1 MGIALNTRWN
11 SSSLGGTKIM
21 AGQAIR
27 QDGRISEG
35 TGIDINQLLQRLSVP
50 LCWLLLI
57 VFFGVLKPDA
67 FLAARTLS
75 SILGSA
81 APVVVLTIATVITLR
96 GGDYDLSGAAVMLL
110 ASNIVG
116 VLNIREHVDIGPAIA
131 IAIAMAVM
139 IGFVNAFFCIVVGVD
154 SFIAT
159 LGMSTI
165 LAGLTL
171 WISDSNSYSGLSDWL
186 VNVVTNRDLLDVPFS
201 FYIAL
206 LITIVV
212 WLVFEYTPLGRRHL
226 FVGKSREISKLNGIA
241 VDRTRTVSFLCCSV
255 LSAVAGILYAG
266 AAGGIDPTS
275 ALTLLLPAFAA
286 AFLGSTTI
294 LPGQFNPW
302 GAFVSVYFIV
312 TGITG
317 LAILGLPTF
326 VQSFF
331 YGGALVVAVSLAQL
345 VRSSGSR
352 SSRRAA
358 QATKRTLGKE
368 QPERSGRSSA

>member
-1 MGIALNTRWN
+1 MGLSIDQYQQPATLGVIPIMSEQVVSRPATVGDKTR
-11 SSSLGGTKIM
+11 
-21 AGQAIR
+21 
-27 QDGRISEG
+27 
-35 TGIDINQLLQRLSVP
+35 IDINQLLQRLSVP
-50 LCWLLLI
+50 LCLLLLI
-57 VFFGVLKPDA
+57 VVFGVLRPDA

-81 APVVVLTIATVITLR
+81 APVVVLTIAAVVTLR
-96 GGDYDLSGAAVMLL
+96 GGDYDLSVAAVMTL

-116 VLNIREHVDIGPAIA
+116 VLNIKAGVPIGPAMIA
-131 IAIAMAVM
+131 ALAMAVAV
-139 IGFVNAFFCIVVGVD
+139 GLLNAFFCIVVGVD
-154 SFIAT
+154 SFIVT

-165 LAGLTL
+165 LAGITL
-171 WISDSNSYSGLSDWL
+171 WISNSNSYSGLSDWL
-186 VNVVTNRDLLDVPFS
+186 VDLVTNRDLLGIPFS
-201 FYIAL
+201 FYVAL
-206 LITIVV
+206 VITIIV
-212 WLVFEYTPLGRRHL
+212 WLVFEYSPAGRRHL

-241 VDRTRTVSFLCCSV
+241 VNRTRTASFLCCSA
-255 LSAVAGILYAG
+255 LAAVAGILYAG
-266 AAGGIDPTS
+266 SAGGVDPTS

-331 YGGALVVAVSLAQL
+331 YGGALIVAVSLAQM
-345 VRSSGSR
+345 VRSGRGRSR
-352 SSRRAA
+352 FTRRAA
-358 QATKRTLGKE
+358 QGGTHA
-368 QPERSGRSSA
+368 

>member
-116 VLNIREHVDIGPAIA
+116 VLNIREHIDIGPAIA

-358 QATKRTLGKE
+358 QRRS
-368 QPERSGRSSA
+368 ER

>member
-1 MGIALNTRWN
+1 MTE
-11 SSSLGGTKIM
+11 
-21 AGQAIR
+21 QAMTEVR
-27 QDGRISEG
+27 TSERMKV
-35 TGIDINQLLQRLSVP
+35 DSKQLLQRLSVP
-50 LCWLLLI
+50 LCWLVLI
-57 VFFGVLKPDA
+57 VVFGILKPDA
-67 FLAARTLS
+67 FLAERTLS

-81 APVVVLTIATVITLR
+81 APLVVLTIATVITLR

-116 VLNIREHVDIGPAIA
+116 VLNIREHVNIGAAIVVA
-131 IAIAMAVM
+131 IMMAAAV
-139 IGFVNAFFCIVVGVD
+139 GFVNAFFCIVVGVD
-154 SFIAT
+154 SFIVT
-159 LGMSTI
+159 LGMTTI
-165 LAGLTL
+165 LAGFAL
-171 WISDSNSYSGLSDWL
+171 WISNSNSYSGLSDWL
-186 VNVVTNRDLLDVPFS
+186 VNAVTNRDLLDIPFS
-201 FYIAL
+201 FFVAL
-206 LITIVV
+206 AITIAV
-212 WLVFEYTPLGRRHL
+212 WLVFEYTPTGRRHL

-241 VDRTRTVSFLCCSV
+241 VDRTRTVSFLSCSV

-345 VRSSGSR
+345 VRLSGSR
-352 SSRRAA
+352 SNRWRTA
-358 QATKRTLGKE
+358 KRTLE
-368 QPERSGRSSA
+368 DRN

>member
-1 MGIALNTRWN
+1 MTE
-11 SSSLGGTKIM
+11 
-21 AGQAIR
+21 QAITQEVR
-27 QDGRISEG
+27 TSERARIDS
-35 TGIDINQLLQRLSVP
+35 NQLLQRLSVP
-50 LCWLLLI
+50 LCWLVLI
-57 VFFGVLKPDA
+57 VVFGILKPDA
-67 FLAARTLS
+67 FLAERTLS

-81 APVVVLTIATVITLR
+81 APLVVLTIATVITLR

-116 VLNIREHVDIGPAIA
+116 VLNIREHMDIGAAIA
-131 IAIAMAVM
+131 IAIAMAVTV
-139 IGFVNAFFCIVVGVD
+139 GFVNAFFCIIIGVD
-154 SFIAT
+154 SFIVT
-159 LGMSTI
+159 LGMTTI
-165 LAGLTL
+165 LAGFTL
-171 WISDSNSYSGLSDWL
+171 WISNSNSYSGLSDWL
-186 VNVVTNRDLLDVPFS
+186 VNAVTNRDLFDIPFS
-201 FYIAL
+201 FFIAL
-206 LITIVV
+206 AITIVV
-212 WLVFEYTPLGRRHL
+212 WLVFEYTPAGRRHL

-255 LSAVAGILYAG
+255 LAAVAGILYAG

-345 VRSSGSR
+345 VRLSGSR
-352 SSRRAA
+352 SSRS
-358 QATKRTLGKE
+358 
-368 QPERSGRSSA
+368 RSGEAKVRSKSKIA

>member
-1 MGIALNTRWN
+1 MSERVIAQGEST
-11 SSSLGGTKIM
+11 
-21 AGQAIR
+21 
-27 QDGRISEG
+27 SEKN
-35 TGIDINQLLQRLSVP
+35 GIDMRQFLQRLSVP
-50 LCWLLLI
+50 LCWVALI
-57 VFFGVLKPDA
+57 VFFGVLRPEA
-67 FLAARTLS
+67 FLAERTLS

-81 APVVVLTIATVITLR
+81 APVVVLTIATVVTLR

-116 VLNIREHVDIGPAIA
+116 VLNIREGMPIGPAIA
-131 IAIAMAVM
+131 IAIAMAVAV
-139 IGFVNAFFCIVVGVD
+139 GLVNAYFCIVIGVD
-154 SFIAT
+154 SFIVT

-165 LAGLTL
+165 LAGFTL
-171 WISDSNSYSGLSDWL
+171 WISNSNSYSGLSDWL
-186 VNVVTNRDLLDVPFS
+186 VNAVTNREVLGIPFS

-206 LITIVV
+206 LITVVV
-212 WLVFEYTPLGRRHL
+212 WLIFEYTPAGRRHL

-241 VDRTRTVSFLCCSV
+241 VSRTRTVSFLCCSV

-331 YGGALVVAVSLAQL
+331 YGGALVVAVSLAQI
-345 VRSSGSR
+345 VISSGSR
-352 SSRRAA
+352 SNRRAA
-358 QATKRTLGKE
+358 RHQGG
-368 QPERSGRSSA
+368 QSGT

>member
-1 MGIALNTRWN
+1 MGITLYTRWN
-11 SSSLGGTKIM
+11 SSSVGGKKSM
-21 AGQAIR
+21 AEQAITR
-27 QDGRISEG
+27 DGRISER
-35 TGIDINQLLQRLSVP
+35 TGIEMNQVLQRLSVP
-50 LCWLLLI
+50 ICWLLLI
-57 VFFGVLKPDA
+57 MIFGVLKPEA

-116 VLNIREHVDIGPAIA
+116 VLNIREHMDIGPAIA
-131 IAIAMAVM
+131 IAIAMAVAV
-139 IGFVNAFFCIVVGVD
+139 GFVNAFFCIAVGVD

-171 WISDSNSYSGLSDWL
+171 WISNSNSYSGLSDWL
-186 VNVVTNRDLLDVPFS
+186 VNAVTNRDVLGVPFG

-206 LITIVV
+206 LITIAV
-212 WLVFEYTPLGRRHL
+212 WLVFEYTPAGRRHL

-241 VDRTRTVSFLCCSV
+241 VDRTRTVSFLSCSV
-255 LSAVAGILYAG
+255 LAAVAGILYAG
-266 AAGGIDPTS
+266 AAGGVDPTS

-358 QATKRTLGKE
+358 QRRT
-368 QPERSGRSSA
+368 QR